1 MNAAEIVEQYGRGV
15 PAIVQSTKL
24 VDVCEYLLSC
34 RAPGTVIL
42 SEYGDVKGTLSQKD
56 IINASG
62 RLGSSVMQMV
72 ASDLVRDLVPACETT
87 THIIQVMELLNNTSS
102 EFVLVTEDGEIKGM
116 ITLADVHDLLLQAL
130 TEEDGTKPDTAE
142 KAAAKPAPS
151 KKAQPAKKTESDAA
165 AAVTPPQPEYEEV
178 RNSA

>member
-1 MNAAEIVEQYGRGV
+1 MNAADIIEQYGRGV
-15 PAIVQSTKL
+15 PAIVQSTKI

-34 RAPGTVIL
+34 QAPGTVIL
-42 SEYGDVKGTLSQKD
+42 SEYGEVKGTLSQKD

-87 THIIQVMELLNNTSS
+87 TQIIQVMELLNNTAS

-116 ITLADVHDLLLQAL
+116 ITLADLHDLLLHAL
-130 TEEDGTKPDTAE
+130 TEEDDATPD
-142 KAAAKPAPS
+142 
-151 KKAQPAKKTESDAA
+151 KAQNDAA
-165 AAVTPPQPEYEEV
+165 EPATSKQAEPEASTAVPPPEYEEI
-178 RNSA
+178 RTSA